1 MGIIR
6 AFCTQKPTKV
16 FPEDVTNAPYPLRVF
31 LCLHLPCILSFGL
44 FCSPSWVAIFQFL
57 ISLPLAVPAAL
68 VGNPSISPLELPRNL
83 WNGWMCYLGYN
94 SVVMGEH
101 PDNCWPGGPLYV
113 TLYLV
118 ANINFN
124 ILIIM
129 VSGRRGGGGG
139 RGRCPLFV
147 AR

>member
-1 MGIIR
+1 M
-6 AFCTQKPTKV
+6 
-16 FPEDVTNAPYPLRVF
+16 
-31 LCLHLPCILSFGL
+31 
-44 FCSPSWVAIFQFL
+44 
-57 ISLPLAVPAAL
+57 
-68 VGNPSISPLELPRNL
+68 GNPSVSPFELPRNL

-124 ILIIM
+124 VLIIM
-129 VSGRRGGGGG
+129 VSGRRGG
-139 RGRCPLFV
+139 RGRRWEVGGDVCVFLSREGFETPLCIATIGSF
-147 AR
+147 A

>member
-1 MGIIR
+1 M
-6 AFCTQKPTKV
+6 
-16 FPEDVTNAPYPLRVF
+16 
-31 LCLHLPCILSFGL
+31 
-44 FCSPSWVAIFQFL
+44 
-57 ISLPLAVPAAL
+57 AVPAAL
-68 VGNPSISPLELPRNL
+68 VGNPSISPFELPRNL

-101 PDNCWPGGPLYV
+101 PDNCWPGGPLFV

-129 VSGRRGGGGG
+129 VSKHVRRLTALS
-139 RGRCPLFV
+139 PLDRQQVRFHLP
-147 AR
+147 